1 LGLRQQQPVS
11 HQGSRFRLA
20 PDRQEIGRQ
29 VIVHQ
34 TRFAVA
40 IVISGSIMV
49 MISIGCCDLVNMII
63 VMDMILRRREHPVVL
78 THMLRPYGTRHYE
91 SAQ

>member
-1 LGLRQQQPVS
+1 M
-11 HQGSRFRLA
+11 
-20 PDRQEIGRQ
+20 
-29 VIVHQ
+29 IVHQ

-49 MISIGCCDLVNMII
+49 MISIACCDLVNVIIMMHMIF
-63 VMDMILRRREHPVVL
+63 RRGEHAVVL
-78 THMLRPYGTRHYE
+78 PHMLRPCSTGHHE